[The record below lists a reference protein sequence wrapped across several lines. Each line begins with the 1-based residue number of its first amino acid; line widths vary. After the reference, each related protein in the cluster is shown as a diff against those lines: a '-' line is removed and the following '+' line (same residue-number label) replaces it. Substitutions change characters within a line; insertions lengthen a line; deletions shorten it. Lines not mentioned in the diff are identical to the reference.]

1 MSDNKASTTPF
12 QEGILEHIDNRTSS
26 NVEDVALRES
36 VGKSMTDAGDQ
47 PGIMSNNDSM
57 NNDSNNN
64 DYNNKNPNNND
75 VNNNDYNHNCSC
87 NTNLCSG
94 QFG

>member
-36 VGKSMTDAGDQ
+36 VGKSMTDAGD
-47 PGIMSNNDSM
+47 
-57 NNDSNNN
+57 
-64 DYNNKNPNNND
+64 
-75 VNNNDYNHNCSC
+75 
-87 NTNLCSG
+87 
-94 QFG
+94 

>member
-57 NNDSNNN
+57 NKELLKAT
-64 DYNNKNPNNND
+64 YN
-75 VNNNDYNHNCSC
+75 
-87 NTNLCSG
+87 G
-94 QFG
+94 

>member
-57 NNDSNNN
+57 NKELLKAS
-64 DYNNKNPNNND
+64 YN
-75 VNNNDYNHNCSC
+75 
-87 NTNLCSG
+87 G
-94 QFG
+94 